1 MIPGGGFA
9 LKPRDQPWELVC
21 NLSEATT
28 DVVSVFVPFS
38 TWCYTQER
46 NGGF

>member
-9 LKPRDQPWELVC
+9 LKPRDQPQELVY

-28 DVVSVFVPFS
+28 DVVSVSAPS
-38 TWCYTQER
+38 SL
-46 NGGF
+46 

>member
-9 LKPRDQPWELVC
+9 LKPRDQPRELVC

-28 DVVSVFVPFS
+28 DVVSVFVPSS
-38 TWCYTQER
+38 T
-46 NGGF
+46 